1 MKTFKEIF
9 GYLLG
14 ALLFVVLMPA
24 VMWLASG
31 MPPIVHIGALK
42 AVITGVLMVGGLSLS
57 IWTIVYMKRR
67 GKGNPMD
74 AFGHEV
80 APRTQHL
87 MTDGPY
93 RLNRNPMLTGTLTF
107 LAGCVVWLWTWQAA
121 AVWGLHQKK
130 SAVLRFQ
137 NCGIGAD
144 LHAAQSGR
152 GEDKLLCGGSG
163 MAADIRLLILRDE
176 GRIYTVGI
184 RQRFHKCICGNHL
197 LGLP

>member
-1 MKTFKEIF
+1 MKLLKEIF

-14 ALLFVVLMPA
+14 AVLFVVLLPT

-31 MPPIVHIGALK
+31 MPPIVHIGALR
-42 AVITGVLMVGGLSLS
+42 ATITGVLMIGGLSLS

-87 MTDGPY
+87 LTDGPY
-93 RLNRNPMLTGTLTF
+93 RINRNPMLTGTLTF

-121 AVWGLHQKK
+121 LVWVVFFAIMLVQVVSEERRLQRDFGDEYKDYRRRTR
-130 SAVLRFQ
+130 RF
-137 NCGIGAD
+137 
-144 LHAAQSGR
+144 
-152 GEDKLLCGGSG
+152 
-163 MAADIRLLILRDE
+163 
-176 GRIYTVGI
+176 
-184 RQRFHKCICGNHL
+184 
-197 LGLP
+197 